1 MIRLLA
7 VAALLVLLA
16 GPCGD
21 AVVGAMETGYAA
33 KESNT
38 RLAVAVA
45 QNSAG
50 SVEIVPIGEY
60 EPPIK
65 ERSRR

>member
-21 AVVGAMETGYAA
+21 VVVAAMEVGYAA

-38 RLAVAVA
+38 RLAVATA
-45 QNSAG
+45 QSSAG
-50 SVEIVPIGEY
+50 GVEIVEAGTYEVLGE
-60 EPPIK
+60 E
-65 ERSRR
+65 